1 MSESVEIDHVKLKAA
16 YDGLTSLVSSAK
28 SAATTASNGTPIGL
42 PSLEGAEFT
51 GLMSWFEDQKPELKT
66 RLDLAILLDTKGT
79 GSVKYEVNGDTL
91 DNTKA
96 LLGNALADRGSGLR
110 AMGDP
115 KFIREYN
122 DILAAYTKDGKVM
135 SPMFQK
141 LGPEGTLK
149 VLANIG
155 QANVPP
161 MKEDIDAKRRL
172 MDLYREGLGSA
183 SKESGFPSEDFAKG
197 LVKAATKDPEDYVG
211 RGTTGYGLTSA
222 LSVLMYNAHFSD
234 GLSTGLANELDKYE
248 RVDHHG
254 IKNLWGDR
262 PDSPGSFLW
271 DQMLPYEAGTAAKD
285 PMISMNSMLHN
296 APHAALD
303 FYSDNAKAQ
312 YYIHDRT
319 WNGDRYLSLSQA
331 LDAATTD
338 PELIKDPVQSKRAAE
353 LASATIN
360 LLGTRDNKDDLA
372 GIMSGGDG
380 AKNFA
385 HILGTYMV
393 GADWSAN
400 HEIHVDASK
409 DPGKA
414 SDLTLDAFG
423 NVANVPLFDKEALA
437 KFGIVAMS
445 SDDGMAEMRNSSNRY
460 ESMKMSG
467 IADLIK
473 HPRVGADGKMID
485 GKDALHTALGEQAH
499 MEGMFLHAVGDAAV
513 AEGKEKDEQIGKWID
528 HAESIVGLIP
538 VPGVENMAD
547 GTAKDIVN
555 LAIDEGKSS
564 GVDSLKE
571 SLAHYEK
578 DARSG
583 ANKTTETALH
593 QQEYVV
599 ARTLLEQEVIKPD
612 GLKGTPLWKDG
623 EMISYEDFSKLSEED
638 QNSALSTLMSSQKGV
653 GQYFDQNEYEDQAR
667 NEFSEFF

>member
-1 MSESVEIDHVKLKAA
+1 
-16 YDGLTSLVSSAK
+16 LVSTAK
-28 SAATTASNGTPIGL
+28 AAATTASNGTPVSL

-66 RLDLAILLDTKGT
+66 RLDLAVLLDTKGT

-110 AMGDP
+110 ASDDP
-115 KFIREYN
+115 KFIRAYN
-122 DILAAYTKDGKVM
+122 DILASYTKDGKVM

-149 VLANIG
+149 VLANVG

-161 MKEDIDAKRRL
+161 MKEDVAAKKRL
-172 MDLYREGLGSA
+172 MDLYREGLGAA
-183 SKESGFPSEDFAKG
+183 SKEPGFPNENFAKG
-197 LVKAATKDPEDYVG
+197 LVTAATKNPEDYVG
-211 RGTTGYGLTSA
+211 RGTQGYGLTSA

-248 RVDHHG
+248 RLDHKG
-254 IKNLWGDR
+254 AKNLWDNR
-262 PDSPGSFLW
+262 PGSERNFLW

-303 FYSDNAKAQ
+303 FYSDDARAR

-338 PELIKDPVQSKRAAE
+338 PALLKDPQDAKRAAE
-353 LASATIN
+353 LAGGTIN

-393 GADWSAN
+393 GADWAAN
-400 HEIHVDASK
+400 HDTQLDLGDGK
-409 DPGKA
+409 DDPSQAGNQFM
-414 SDLTLDAFG
+414 DAFG
-423 NVANVPLFDKEALA
+423 TVANVPVFDQEALA

-445 SDDGMAEMRNSSNRY
+445 SDDGMAEMRNSTNRY
-460 ESMKMSG
+460 ESMKLSG

-473 HPRVGADGKMID
+473 HPRVGADGHLID
-485 GKDALHTALGEQAH
+485 GKDALHTATGQNAH
-499 MEGMFLHAVGDAAV
+499 LEGLFLKAAGDAAI
-513 AEGKEKDEQIGKWID
+513 AEGKDKDEQIGKWID
-528 HAESIVGLIP
+528 HAEQIVGLIP

-571 SLAHYEK
+571 SLAHYE
-578 DARSG
+578 DDQRS
-583 ANKTTETALH
+583 KSIHDTQDALH
-593 QQEYVV
+593 QQEYVT
-599 ARTLLEQEVIKPD
+599 AKTLLEQQVIKPD

-623 EMISYEDFSKLSEED
+623 EMISYEDFSKLDKKD
-638 QNSALSTLMSSQKGV
+638 QNEALSTLMSSERGV
-653 GQYFDQNEYEDQAR
+653 GQYFDQNEYEDQAK
-667 NEFSEFF
+667 NEFTPYF